1 MKLKKFRADGTLIPD
16 PPQWTPSWRG
26 ENPNLSLYHCY
37 RSITL
42 HKGVPPCP
50 TGTLIY
56 HKYWELDIFVEGDLR
71 FKSETRSFP
80 LKRGDII
87 ITPPYALHNYE
98 VLQHTTPWKYHT
110 FCFELDAFAP
120 YGCKELTDKIATVT
134 EPSVYSPSDHNIME
148 ELLLALEKMHLTAKN
163 KSDPLSV
170 RAMSVAYAMQSFYY
184 INQYDF
190 TEKKQENSKKNG
202 IAAMMQYLDD
212 HFIEIHSINEVAEHF
227 FYSREYVSRLFKRH
241 LNTTVADYIR
251 EKRIAK
257 SRELIK
263 AGVPLLSA
271 CYQVGYDHPSTFIR
285 AFRAVTGMTPSAY
298 RHSLQ
303 ET

>member
-1 MKLKKFRADGTLIPD
+1 
-16 PPQWTPSWRG
+16 
-26 ENPNLSLYHCY
+26 
-37 RSITL
+37 
-42 HKGVPPCP
+42 
-50 TGTLIY
+50 
-56 HKYWELDIFVEGDLR
+56 
-71 FKSETRSFP
+71 
-80 LKRGDII
+80 
-87 ITPPYALHNYE
+87 
-98 VLQHTTPWKYHT
+98 
-110 FCFELDAFAP
+110 
-120 YGCKELTDKIATVT
+120 
-134 EPSVYSPSDHNIME
+134 ME
-148 ELLLALEKMHLTAKN
+148 QLLLALEKMHLTAKN

-202 IAAMMQYLDD
+202 IAAMMQYLDE

-257 SRELIK
+257 SCELIK